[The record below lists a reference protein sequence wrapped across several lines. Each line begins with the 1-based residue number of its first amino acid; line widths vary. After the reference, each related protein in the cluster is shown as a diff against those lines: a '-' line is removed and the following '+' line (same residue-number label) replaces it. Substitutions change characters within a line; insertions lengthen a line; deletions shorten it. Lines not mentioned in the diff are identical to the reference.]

1 MENQIVKEIQNI
13 IENNIPA
20 WLSVKDCCRISGLS
34 DSSIRRAITRGELK
48 ANKKG
53 KWLIKSSWLERYL
66 TS

>member
-1 MENQIVKEIQNI
+1 MDAKLVNEIKKIVEH
-13 IENNIPA
+13 NIPN

-34 DSSIRRAITRGELK
+34 DSSIYRAITRGELK

-53 KWLIKSSWLERYL
+53 KWLIKSSWLESYL

>member
-1 MENQIVKEIQNI
+1 MDKQILKEIQNI

-34 DSSIRRAITRGELK
+34 DSSIYRAITRGELK

-53 KWLIKSSWLERYL
+53 KWLIKSSWLESYL